1 MNVRDIIP
9 WGRGTGTV
17 PVRYAESEVSPFLS
31 LHREMNRL
39 FDDAFRGFDLP
50 VPFGR
55 ATPTAAGWP
64 RLEVSDSDGAWRV
77 SAEVPGM
84 EEKDIEVLLEN
95 GALVLRGERNLESGD
110 PSRQFS
116 ERFYGRFER
125 RIPLRDEIDDDKVSA
140 SFKNGVLTIVLPKT
154 EKAQA
159 RSRRIAINGGS

>member
-39 FDDAFRGFDLP
+39 FDDVFRGFDLP
-50 VPFGR
+50 EPFGR
-55 ATPTAAGWP
+55 AAAIGSSWP
-64 RLEVSDSDGAWRV
+64 RLELTDSDGALRV
-77 SAEVPGM
+77 TAEVPGL
-84 EEKDIEVLLEN
+84 EEKDIEVVLEN
-95 GALVLRGERNLESGD
+95 GTLILRGERSSDNSD
-110 PSRQFS
+110 ASRQFS

-125 RIPLRDEIDDDKVSA
+125 RIALRDEIAEDKVTA
-140 SFKNGVLTIVLPKT
+140 TFKNGVLTIVLPKT

-159 RSRRIAINGGS
+159 RAKRIAINGN

>member
-39 FDDAFRGFDLP
+39 FDDVFRGFDLP
-50 VPFGR
+50 EPFGQVG
-55 ATPTAAGWP
+55 AIGSSWP
-64 RLEVSDSDGAWRV
+64 RLEVADSAGAVRV
-77 SAEVPGM
+77 TAEVPGM
-84 EEKDIEVLLEN
+84 GEKDIEVLLEN
-95 GALVLRGERNLESGD
+95 GVLILRGERSSENAD
-110 PSRQFS
+110 AARQFS

-125 RIPLRDEIDDDKVSA
+125 RIPLRDEIAEDKVTA
-140 SFKNGVLTIVLPKT
+140 SFRNGVLTIDLPKT

-159 RSRRIAINGGS
+159 EAKRIAINAGS

>member
-39 FDDAFRGFDLP
+39 FDDVFRGFDLP
-50 VPFGR
+50 EPFGR
-55 ATPTAAGWP
+55 VALLGSTWP
-64 RLEVSDSDGAWRV
+64 RLELSDSDAALRIT
-77 SAEVPGM
+77 AEVPGM
-84 EEKDIEVLLEN
+84 EQKDIEVLLEN
-95 GALVLRGERNLESGD
+95 GVLILRGERSSDTGD
-110 PSRQFS
+110 AGRQFS

-125 RIPLRDEIDDDKVSA
+125 RIPLRDEVAEDKVTA
-140 SFKNGVLTIVLPKT
+140 SFRNGVLTIELPKS

-159 RSRRIAINGGS
+159 RAKRIAINAGS